1 MFKIASRL
9 RRPVSLRDASTTAS
23 RQFRFAGRKSRER
36 TRVRF
41 AHERRKGAKVFFALL
56 TSDLRQ
62 ERGCEASEPR
72 TKPLALER
80 SPALSKDGSMIWDGE
95 RWTALL
101 RENQSGMGED
111 PPVAFGGQYR
121 FAMPVRLRGASSAS
135 RAVRAVVGCA
145 LRVVGKNR

>member
-1 MFKIASRL
+1 
-9 RRPVSLRDASTTAS
+9 
-23 RQFRFAGRKSRER
+23 
-36 TRVRF
+36 
-41 AHERRKGAKVFFALL
+41 
-56 TSDLRQ
+56 
-62 ERGCEASEPR
+62 
-72 TKPLALER
+72 
-80 SPALSKDGSMIWDGE
+80 MIWDGE

-101 RENQSGMGED
+101 RENHSGMGED